1 MKYIFNLMIDN
12 YYLYSTY
19 LLIKIMATTYKIFN
33 PFTHFVILFFLEEN
47 EGKDGPNSTN
57 LQVNSVQMFQ
67 NLLEKLPSGVVS
79 FMMIYF
85 WNNNI
90 QFCFHALQSSFYL
103 NPFCLLLCFIFRIK
117 LDALYFIIE
126 LGYTILL
133 ASRI

>member
-1 MKYIFNLMIDN
+1 
-12 YYLYSTY
+12 
-19 LLIKIMATTYKIFN
+19 MATTYKIFN

-57 LQVNSVQMFQ
+57 LQVNGVQMFQ

-79 FMMIYF
+79 FMMI
-85 WNNNI
+85 NNI
-90 QFCFHALQSSFYL
+90 QFCFYAFQSSFYL

-126 LGYTILL
+126 LGYTILF